1 MAVRELDR
9 SLTSDRVLPFTRGLS
24 VAIVPFLVVAFA
36 VLYPWPTDTGRLF
49 AWHIVPTMTPMVL
62 GSAYLGGAYFFVR
75 AASSSHW
82 HTVKG
87 GFVPVTVFASLLGIA
102 TIVHWTKFTHDH
114 VAFWLWAGLYFTTPF
129 LVLAAWLRNRRLD
142 RQVSA
147 EDLLLPAGATWALAL
162 VGAAAVVTG
171 AVLYLWPAAA
181 MRFWP
186 WSLTP
191 LTARTLGAVLCLG
204 VAGLGAPIDRRW
216 TVARIPLQ
224 AAFVMLVL
232 MFVAG
237 LRAHAQFDAGNALTW
252 VFLVGFIAVI
262 VAIAV
267 LSWRMDQRAWRMDQQ
282 VPR

>member
-1 MAVRELDR
+1 
-9 SLTSDRVLPFTRGLS
+9 
-24 VAIVPFLVVAFA
+24 
-36 VLYPWPTDTGRLF
+36 
-49 AWHIVPTMTPMVL
+49 
-62 GSAYLGGAYFFVR
+62 
-75 AASSSHW
+75 
-82 HTVKG
+82 
-87 GFVPVTVFASLLGIA
+87 
-102 TIVHWTKFTHDH
+102 
-114 VAFWLWAGLYFTTPF
+114 FWLWAGLYSTTPF

>member
-1 MAVRELDR
+1 
-9 SLTSDRVLPFTRGLS
+9 VLPFTRGLS

-36 VLYPWPTDTGRLF
+36 VLYPWPSDTGRLF

-62 GSAYLGGAYFFVR
+62 GSAYLGGAYFFIR
-75 AASSSHW
+75 AASASHW

-142 RQVSA
+142 RRVSA
-147 EDLLLPAGATWALAL
+147 EDLLLPAGATWSLAF
-162 VGAAAVVTG
+162 VGAAAVVSG
-171 AVLYLWPAAA
+171 ALLYLWPAAA
-181 MRFWP
+181 MRVWP

-216 TVARIPLQ
+216 AAARVPLQ
-224 AAFVMLVL
+224 AALVMVVL

-237 LRAHAQFDAGNALTW
+237 LRAHAEFDAGNALTW
-252 VFLVGFIAVI
+252 VFLVGFIGVI

-267 LSWRMDQRAWRMDQQ
+267 LSWRMDQRASRMNQQ
-282 VPR
+282 ALR